1 MRMGGRASPFGVDAD
16 RAGALVRRLIDS
28 GADWRGFHIFAGSQ
42 ALDAQAIIETQAAAL
57 ALAARLADE
66 AGAPPPLGNPG
77 GGCGVPP
84 FGGGAARHGA
94 AIRAALGART
104 GVVEGRGVLGRV
116 TPVGRRSMKTRN
128 KTTTS
133 N

>member
-42 ALDAQAIIETQAAAL
+42 ALDAQAIIETQAATL

-66 AGAPPPLGNPG
+66 AGAPPPLVKPG
-77 GGCGVPP
+77 GGFGVPH
-84 FGGGAARHGA
+84 FAESG
-94 AIRAALGART
+94 RASCR
-104 GVVEGRGVLGRV
+104 ERV
-116 TPVGRRSMKTRN
+116 WQYG
-128 KTTTS
+128 
-133 N
+133 

>member
-42 ALDAQAIIETQAAAL
+42 ALDAQAIIETQAATL

-66 AGAPPPLGNPG
+66 AGAPPPPMTD
-77 GGCGVPP
+77 
-84 FGGGAARHGA
+84 
-94 AIRAALGART
+94 II
-104 GVVEGRGVLGRV
+104 
-116 TPVGRRSMKTRN
+116 
-128 KTTTS
+128 TTS
-133 N
+133 PEVVQCSDSVDRKSTRLNSSH